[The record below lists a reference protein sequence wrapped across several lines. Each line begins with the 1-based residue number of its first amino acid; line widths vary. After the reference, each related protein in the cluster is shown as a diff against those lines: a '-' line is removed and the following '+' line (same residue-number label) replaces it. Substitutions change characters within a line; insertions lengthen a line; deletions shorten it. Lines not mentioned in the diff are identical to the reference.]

1 MTDAPIIDL
10 HSAAD
15 AGTDFIRSWTAF
27 QVALVINRS
36 SGYT

>member
-10 HSAAD
+10 HSP
-15 AGTDFIRSWTAF
+15 AGAGIDFIRSRTAF